1 MSLERSIP
9 PVLRPLVRAYV
20 LGYASS
26 TIPRLLS
33 LLLTHLIRKRK
44 NNDKKKPN
52 SLLSSAGSI
61 LLKGLDPQRFPT
73 FCAALIGG
81 STLIEARDNS
91 FPETSRIPRLARLL
105 SSFIAAWFSLELL
118 QSKKSDVFLGTIPY
132 DTPNGVK
139 HKATRY
145 AGRTIDLTLFAV
157 TRAVD
162 VVVGELWSRH
172 RIRRTVAGKWSK
184 FEQAISS
191 LADTAIF
198 ASSSA
203 LIMWAF
209 IYVPERLPQSYN
221 KWITQAAQVDQRLLV
236 ALRHLKAG
244 TIQYGTDCYD
254 EAAFLRNM
262 CKDYGWPLHYA
273 DPIKSVPFP
282 CEMVHMG
289 RGGQSCEL
297 HALIRFVQTSILCL
311 STYVPLNI
319 ALVIRNPTRQSLIY
333 AMKSSARSSA
343 FIGAFTALYY
353 YGVCLGRTRLGPRI
367 LGTSHPARQ
376 TLDSGIC
383 IGTGCAICGWTILLE
398 HEGRRKDIGLWV
410 APRALA
416 TILPRRYALEEQWK
430 ETLAFAISTAVVF
443 MCVGEQPKRVR
454 GVFGKL
460 LNQVLYQ

>member
-1 MSLERSIP
+1 
-9 PVLRPLVRAYV
+9 
-20 LGYASS
+20 
-26 TIPRLLS
+26 
-33 LLLTHLIRKRK
+33 
-44 NNDKKKPN
+44 
-52 SLLSSAGSI
+52 
-61 LLKGLDPQRFPT
+61 
-73 FCAALIGG
+73 
-81 STLIEARDNS
+81 
-91 FPETSRIPRLARLL
+91 
-105 SSFIAAWFSLELL
+105 
-118 QSKKSDVFLGTIPY
+118 
-132 DTPNGVK
+132 
-139 HKATRY
+139 
-145 AGRTIDLTLFAV
+145 
-157 TRAVD
+157 
-162 VVVGELWSRH
+162 
-172 RIRRTVAGKWSK
+172 
-184 FEQAISS
+184 
-191 LADTAIF
+191 
-198 ASSSA
+198 
-203 LIMWAF
+203 MWAF

-236 ALRHLKAG
+236 ALRRLKAG
-244 TIQYGTDCYD
+244 TIKYGTDCYD
-254 EAAFLRNM
+254 EAAFLKTM
-262 CKDYGWPLHYA
+262 CNDYGWPLHYA

-353 YGVCLGRTRLGPRI
+353 YGVCLGRTRLGPQI
-367 LGTSHPARQ
+367 LGTSHLARQ

-416 TILPRRYALEEQWK
+416 TILPRRYALEKQWK

-443 MCVGEQPKRVR
+443 TCVGEQPKRVR